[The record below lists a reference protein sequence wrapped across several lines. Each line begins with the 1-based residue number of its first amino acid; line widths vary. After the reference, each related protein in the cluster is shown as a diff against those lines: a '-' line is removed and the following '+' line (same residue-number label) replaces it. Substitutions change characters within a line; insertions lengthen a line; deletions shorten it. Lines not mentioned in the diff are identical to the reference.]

1 MPIITTDH
9 RVSFQEY
16 ALFFEEHGGCV
27 FISPEWLTQ
36 ITDTTTLTICSF
48 SVSGQIIG
56 MLPYSRVNGRI
67 LSGIQ
72 QLPLTP
78 YTDICW
84 NSSNPELEAQKE
96 PCLERFINDL
106 KKQKLDYI
114 TLCFHPSLSTGSRS
128 GFSSILDL
136 NQSVDELYKA
146 MRNDKQRNIKK
157 AEKSVVS
164 VQLTKND
171 ELIFELVTKT
181 FERQQGNTEWMRH
194 LKKIVNNTSNSFQ
207 VTVYLDGI
215 PGCSLFFIYDSQRCY
230 YIFGGIDPGLN
241 AHYLGPFAMWKGILQ
256 AKSLGIEVFDF
267 EGSTIPSIEQY
278 FKSFGATKEYFTSF
292 NHFNWRYKT
301 LKWLHII

>member
-1 MPIITTDH
+1 MPVIITDH
-9 RVSFQEY
+9 HVSFEDY
-16 ALFFEEHGGCV
+16 ADFFDEHDGCV
-27 FISPEWLTQ
+27 FISPEWLAQ

-48 SVSGQIIG
+48 SVDGQLIG
-56 MLPYSRVNGRI
+56 MLPYSRVNGRM

-84 NSSNPELEAQKE
+84 NNSKPGLFDLKDL
-96 PCLERFINDL
+96 CLEKFINDL

-114 TLCFHPSLSTGSRS
+114 TLCFHPNLNYVNSS
-128 GFSSILDL
+128 GFSYILDL
-136 NQSVDELYKA
+136 TYSENDLFKG

-157 AEKSVVS
+157 AEKESVTVDF
-164 VQLTKND
+164 TKD
-171 ELIFELVTKT
+171 ADLAFGLVTKT
-181 FERQQGNTEWMRH
+181 FERQKGNTEWMSH

-207 VTVYLDGI
+207 VTAYLDGT
-215 PGCSLFFIYDSQRCY
+215 PGSSLFFIYDSQRCY
-230 YIFGGIDPGLN
+230 YIFGGIDPELN
-241 AHYLGPFAMWKGILQ
+241 AHYLGPYAMWKGILH
-256 AKSLGIEVFDF
+256 AKTLGVGIFDF

-278 FKSFGATKEYFTSF
+278 FKSFGASKEYFTSF